1 MLLVRTVWAMCILT
15 IFLCG
20 CSQLPPEA
28 IQLLESAKRCYDAQR
43 YDQAVANLDKFLAI
57 YGTGQPAAEARYIRG
72 LSLVKKGQL
81 RRGRADLERTLAAS
95 KCPELMAK
103 AHVAVGSLDWADG
116 RTDAA
121 VEHYRQALDGLE
133 DRPPKDVVLYRLGTE
148 LQRQGQWAQA
158 RRHFAE
164 IIDRYQHSK
173 VNKAAR
179 LRFSWTYKFF
189 TIQAGAFKDRRRAQQ
204 QVKKLRRVGLAAEQR
219 LDARSGRPLYVVQVG
234 QYDTFAKARAE
245 LPRVRRAAGE
255 AIIVP

>member
-1 MLLVRTVWAMCILT
+1 MLWVRTVRAMCILT
-15 IFLCG
+15 ILLCG

-28 IQLLESAKRCYDAQR
+28 IQLLESGKRCYDAHR
-43 YDQAVANLDKFLAI
+43 YDQAVAKLDRFLAS

-81 RRGRADLERTLAAS
+81 RRGRTDLERSLAVS
-95 KCPELMAK
+95 KRPELTAK

-121 VEHYRQALDGLE
+121 LEHYRQALGGLE
-133 DRPPKDVVLYRLGTE
+133 DRPPKDVVLYRLGVE

-164 IIDRYQHSK
+164 IIDRYQDSK

-189 TIQAGAFKDRRRAQQ
+189 TIQCGAFSDHRRAQQ
-204 QVKKLRRVGLAAEQR
+204 EVRRLQQAGLAAEQR
-219 LDARSGRPLYVVQVG
+219 LDARSGRPLYMVQVG
-234 QYDTFAKARAE
+234 QYDTFAEARAE
-245 LPRVRRAAGE
+245 LRRVRRTAGE